1 VNRQVTDLVLVCATR
16 SPVDP
21 DAVAEA
27 EGDEI
32 HMSGVGLASVP
43 SGLAVSGDVHD
54 SIEEF
59 PFGVSAAAV
68 VESGLRSTVNRLP
81 DSVRHV
87 AAYHFGWCDERG
99 LPTKGSLGKMFRSGL
114 TLTCASAVGG
124 RRQKALD
131 AAVAVELVHNFT
143 LLHDDVIDGDS
154 VRRHRPAVWS
164 VFGAPMAILVG
175 DALLVKAFETLAN
188 TPAAIGHFGRS
199 LLEVVQG
206 QGLDMAFE
214 HATDVSL
221 DECLAM
227 AGGKTAA
234 LIRCAAELGA
244 GHGGGSPAQV
254 AALGEFG
261 WHLGLAFQL
270 RDDLLGIWGNPAR
283 TGKPALS
290 DLRARKRSL
299 PVVAALASQGE
310 AAQQLAE
317 LYRRTEPLSDPDL
330 LVAASLVDE
339 AGGRRWAE
347 AEVGRQVEAALTN
360 LVQAEPAPL
369 PAARLRAVAQA
380 AGARTA

>member
-1 VNRQVTDLVLVCATR
+1 
-16 SPVDP
+16 
-21 DAVAEA
+21 
-27 EGDEI
+27 
-32 HMSGVGLASVP
+32 
-43 SGLAVSGDVHD
+43 
-54 SIEEF
+54 
-59 PFGVSAAAV
+59 
-68 VESGLRSTVNRLP
+68 
-81 DSVRHV
+81 
-87 AAYHFGWCDERG
+87 
-99 LPTKGSLGKMFRSGL
+99 
-114 TLTCASAVGG
+114 
-124 RRQKALD
+124 
-131 AAVAVELVHNFT
+131 VELVHNFT
-143 LLHDDVIDGDS
+143 LVHDDVIDGDS

-214 HATDVSL
+214 HTTDVSL

-347 AEVGRQVEAALTN
+347 AEVGRQVEAALTR
-360 LVQAEPAPL
+360 LAQAEPAPL